1 MPDFR
6 IVNQVDP
13 VTFEDA
19 KAKMSIE
26 LREALVRAFARARLQ
41 EDDPLYSILV
51 AQAELLNAAFDAQSS
66 LMNGTLEGFLSA
78 RQAENKKLATL
89 VSESGTSIKQATN
102 AIAGQTKASAEQIQA
117 LKDILH
123 KELRDHRDAG
133 CSEMRDLKILG
144 QSVESAA
151 YTLATK
157 VERLGDL
164 KNLFIS
170 GVFAVGLVLGCAMA
184 VVVQHLAPR

>member
-51 AQAELLNAAFDAQSS
+51 AQAELLNAAFEAQSS
-66 LMNGTLEGFLSA
+66 LLNGTLEGFLSA

-123 KELRDHRDAG
+123 NELRDHRDAG
-133 CSEMRDLKILG
+133 GSEMRDLKILG

>member
-19 KAKMSIE
+19 KAKMSVE
-26 LREALVRAFARARLQ
+26 LREALVRAFARARLP

-89 VSESGTSIKQATN
+89 VLESGTSIKQATN

-123 KELRDHRDAG
+123 KELRDHREAG

-157 VERLGDL
+157 VKRLGDL